1 MLCIKLP
8 VTNGLNCIMQ
18 HKFLITNFSFV
29 FSETEK
35 VKNQNG
41 FHRVGVGMEMVFS
54 CPTKIGAGVGG
65 ETFLLM
71 LPKYQVL
78 VFMRKGR

>member
-1 MLCIKLP
+1 
-8 VTNGLNCIMQ
+8 MQ

-35 VKNQNG
+35 VKNQKG
-41 FHRVGVGMEMVFS
+41 FYHVGVGMEMVFS

-65 ETFLLM
+65 KTLLLM
-71 LPKYQVL
+71 WSKYHVL
-78 VFMRKGR
+78 VFMMKGA

>member
-1 MLCIKLP
+1 MLCNKLP
-8 VTNGLNCIMQ
+8 VTNSLNCIMP

-35 VKNQNG
+35 VKNQKG
-41 FHRVGVGMEMVFS
+41 FYHVGVGMEMVFS

-65 ETFLLM
+65 KTLLLM
-71 LPKYQVL
+71 
-78 VFMRKGR
+78 